1 MKESRY
7 DEWISSSFGVQY
19 IELFLLSEVQG
30 LGILDVELLEE
41 LSQLKISSK
50 LPNDLVKI
58 SRYLIL
64 SKLWVIGAYGI
75 IRVIKR
81 ITENKDDLKED
92 TKEVINDALTLFRRI
107 RVPLD
112 KFQKRGSNKESLYS
126 GVADSFIDSL
136 NGAGW
141 KVYEHHKKELT
152 KDIFYRKDLGDTF
165 LNMLNKITQDIYTK
179 YYNK

>member
-1 MKESRY
+1 MLGTPVPPLPTVR
-7 DEWISSSFGVQY
+7 ISS
-19 IELFLLSEVQG
+19 LHC
-30 LGILDVELLEE
+30 
-41 LSQLKISSK
+41 
-50 LPNDLVKI
+50 PP
-58 SRYLIL
+58 
-64 SKLWVIGAYGI
+64 
-75 IRVIKR
+75 
-81 ITENKDDLKED
+81 TH
-92 TKEVINDALTLFRRI
+92 
-107 RVPLD
+107 